1 LFETALLA
9 EGGQPHPRKIVT
21 FERRNWAS
29 RCRTIVR
36 VLVPPE
42 DEPRTVRASQTRGPT
57 PKTTLPHPRRI
68 LLIEDD
74 AWIRTFLRD
83 VLSDEGYAVI
93 EAADGR
99 TGLRLA
105 FEESPDVVLLDLA
118 MPEFTGMDVLH
129 GLKRIP
135 RTRAIPVL
143 IHSAYAAVLSA
154 ADVASVA
161 GVLSKP
167 TDVAT
172 LLTAIQNAVGAGKP
186 RTRGSAVSS

>member
-1 LFETALLA
+1 ML
-9 EGGQPHPRKIVT
+9 G
-21 FERRNWAS
+21 
-29 RCRTIVR
+29 
-36 VLVPPE
+36 VLVPPQDE
-42 DEPRTVRASQTRGPT
+42 SRTVGNAEPRGRTQKG
-57 PKTTLPHPRRI
+57 TLGRRRRV

-83 VLSDEGYAVI
+83 VLADEGYAVI

-129 GLKRIP
+129 GLKHLP

-143 IHSAYAAVLSA
+143 ILSAYGAVLGAS
-154 ADVASVA
+154 DLSSVA
-161 GVLSKP
+161 GVLAKP
-167 TDVAT
+167 TDVPT
-172 LLTAIQNAVGAGKP
+172 LLTALRKAAGSG
-186 RTRGSAVSS
+186 RTRARGTPVRS

>member
-1 LFETALLA
+1 MSRAF
-9 EGGQPHPRKIVT
+9 G
-21 FERRNWAS
+21 FERPLAGREWARPS
-29 RCRTIVR
+29 GRLLDLTYNGR
-36 VLVPPE
+36 V
-42 DEPRTVRASQTRGPT
+42 QKGT
-57 PKTTLPHPRRI
+57 PGRPRRV

-83 VLSDEGYAVI
+83 VLSDEGYLVI

-129 GLKRIP
+129 GLKHLP

-143 IHSAYAAVLSA
+143 ILSAYGAVLGA
-154 ADVASVA
+154 ADLASVA
-161 GVLSKP
+161 GVLAKP
-167 TDVAT
+167 TDVPT
-172 LLTAIQNAVGAGKP
+172 LLAALQKAAGSGK
-186 RTRGSAVSS
+186 TRARSTPVRS

>member
-1 LFETALLA
+1 
-9 EGGQPHPRKIVT
+9 
-21 FERRNWAS
+21 
-29 RCRTIVR
+29 
-36 VLVPPE
+36 
-42 DEPRTVRASQTRGPT
+42 
-57 PKTTLPHPRRI
+57 

-83 VLSDEGYAVI
+83 VLSDEGYVVI

-105 FEESPDVVLLDLA
+105 FEEFPDVVLLDLA

-143 IHSAYAAVLSA
+143 ILSAYPAVLA
-154 ADVASVA
+154 ASDASSVA
-161 GVLSKP
+161 GVLAKP
-167 TDVAT
+167 TDVPM
-172 LLTAIQNAVGAGKP
+172 LLIAIRNAVRSAKP
-186 RTRGSAVSS
+186 RARGAAVRS

>member
-1 LFETALLA
+1 MGISLA
-9 EGGQPHPRKIVT
+9 Y
-21 FERRNWAS
+21 NL
-29 RCRTIVR
+29 R
-36 VLVPPE
+36 VLIPPQE
-42 DEPRTVRASQTRGPT
+42 EPRTVGNAYTRGRT
-57 PKTTLPHPRRI
+57 QKSTLGRPRRV

-83 VLSDEGYAVI
+83 VLSDEGYLVI

-129 GLKRIP
+129 GLKHLP

-143 IHSAYAAVLSA
+143 ILSAYGAVLGA
-154 ADVASVA
+154 TDLASVA
-161 GVLSKP
+161 GVLAKP

-172 LLTAIQNAVGAGKP
+172 LLTALRTAVGAGK
-186 RTRGSAVSS
+186 TRARAAPVRS